1 MGFVLKISEAPAMRC
16 SGVSGVGGVEGLT
29 APHASVHDFSENR
42 KKTPLDITY
51 MYPLQLSETPYRVPA
66 KRNID
71 SSLIGGVWLATAL
84 GCRHVL

>member
-1 MGFVLKISEAPAMRC
+1 MRC

-29 APHASVHDFSENR
+29 APHASVHDISGNR

-66 KRNID
+66 KRNIE
-71 SSLIGGVWLATAL
+71 SSLIGGGWLATAHYDIVMTMSL
-84 GCRHVL
+84 